1 MTIPCQASK
10 EEGVTTIGSSP
21 STTAIGTPLEV
32 PTNYFN
38 NSNFQPFLFHFLKT
52 FPYSIRDLL
61 QWKSAAASFR
71 ELKVMVCSPFVAIIF
86 FLRFSILGA

>member
-38 NSNFQPFLFHFLKT
+38 NSNFQPFLFPFLKT

-61 QWKSAAASFR
+61 QWK
-71 ELKVMVCSPFVAIIF
+71 
-86 FLRFSILGA
+86 

>member
-21 STTAIGTPLEV
+21 STAAIGTSLEV

-38 NSNFQPFLFHFLKT
+38 NSNFQPFLFPFLYVL
-52 FPYSIRDLL
+52 P
-61 QWKSAAASFR
+61 
-71 ELKVMVCSPFVAIIF
+71 
-86 FLRFSILGA
+86 